1 MEHEVLPPPVAP
13 DIVRIPSASE
23 RRAQRT
29 VTSML
34 EQFVVGAVEVVL
46 PDGRRGTFGDVDSP
60 LRSRI
65 HVHDWRF
72 FTRLLH
78 GATVGVGE
86 SYMRGEW
93 SSSDLVSLVRIVI
106 ANRRALKRITPAAL
120 ANIASDKLV
129 HGMRANR
136 LGRSRRNIAAHYD
149 LSNELYALFLDET
162 MTYSAAYFSAPTDT
176 LEDAQVAKYRRL
188 AEKARIDAGCHV
200 LEIGCGWG
208 GFAIFAA
215 STYGCRVTGITLS
228 EQQAE
233 LARQRVHEAGLDD
246 LVSIELIDYR
256 EVTGRYDRIVSI
268 EMLEAVG
275 HRYLDTYFATID
287 RLLAPDGL
295 AAVQVITI
303 PEQRYDNYK
312 RRPDFIQRY
321 IFPGGHLPSLEAMSG
336 SMGRSGDLYVEE
348 VSNIGV
354 HYAETLRRWRERFLA
369 NLDEV
374 HALGF
379 DDRFVRMWEFYL
391 AYCEGAFLAR
401 YISDLQVV
409 LTRPMNGTLGTHPYG
424 QQLVEVREADL
435 PPRRIDLVAYERER
449 ASQAARERQ
458 PSREVSA

>member
-1 MEHEVLPPPVAP
+1 VERQNLPPAVAP
-13 DIVRIPSASE
+13 DIVRVPTPAE
-23 RRAQRT
+23 RRAQHT
-29 VTSML
+29 ITSVL
-34 EQFVVGAVEVVL
+34 EQFVVGRVEVVL
-46 PDGRRGTFGDVDSP
+46 PDGRRRVFGDAASP
-60 LRSRI
+60 LSSRI

-86 SYMRGEW
+86 SYLQGEW

-106 ANRRALKRITPAAL
+106 ANRRALRRITPAAL
-120 ANIASDKLV
+120 ANIASDKLI
-129 HGMRANR
+129 HALRANR
-136 LGRSRRNIAAHYD
+136 LGRSKRNIAAHYD
-149 LSNELYALFLDET
+149 LSNELYALFLDDT
-162 MTYSAAYFSAPTDT
+162 MTYSAAYFTSPSDT
-176 LEDAQVAKYRRL
+176 LEQAQEAKYRRL
-188 AEKARIDAGCHV
+188 AEKARIGAGDHV

-228 EQQAE
+228 EEQAAF
-233 LARQRVHEAGLDD
+233 ARQRVSDAGLEE
-246 LVSIELIDYR
+246 LVSIELTDYR
-256 EVTGRYDRIVSI
+256 EVTGRFDRIISI

-275 HRYLDTYFATID
+275 HRYLDTFFATID

-303 PEQRYDNYK
+303 PEQRYENYK

-348 VSNIGV
+348 VDNIGV

-369 NLDEV
+369 NVEEV

-424 QQLVEVREADL
+424 RQLVEVREADL
-435 PPRRIDLVAYERER
+435 PPRRSDRLAADRE
-449 ASQAARERQ
+449 AARAR
-458 PSREVSA
+458 SEVSA

>member
-1 MEHEVLPPPVAP
+1 MDHDPVPVPVAP
-13 DIVRIPSASE
+13 DIVRTPTAAE
-23 RRAQRT
+23 QRAQHT
-29 VTSML
+29 VASML

-46 PDGRRGTFGDVDSP
+46 PDGRRRTFGDDTSE

-86 SYMRGEW
+86 SYLQGEW

-106 ANRRALKRITPAAL
+106 ANRRALRRVTPAAL

-129 HGMRANR
+129 HALRANR
-136 LGRSRRNIAAHYD
+136 LGRSKRNIAAHYD

-162 MTYSAAYFSAPTDT
+162 MTYSAAYFTAPTDT
-176 LEDAQVAKYRRL
+176 LEQAQLAKYRRL
-188 AEKARIDAGCHV
+188 ADKARIDADCHV

-228 EQQAE
+228 EQQAA
-233 LARQRVHEAGLDD
+233 LARERVREAGLDD
-246 LVSIELIDYR
+246 RVSIEIVDYR
-256 EVTGRYDRIVSI
+256 EVTGSYDRIVSI

-303 PEQRYDNYK
+303 PEQGYENYK

-369 NLDEV
+369 NVEQV

-401 YISDLQVV
+401 YIGDLQVV
-409 LTRPMNGTLGTHPYG
+409 LTRPMNGTLGTQPYG
-424 QQLVEVREADL
+424 RQLVEVREADL
-435 PPRRIDLVAYERER
+435 PPRRIDLVAVERDTDR
-449 ASQAARERQ
+449 
-458 PSREVSA
+458 REVSA